1 MLRAIIQ
8 GKLTREIEGMED
20 VLTSSV
26 FGVLAVAKPSA
37 GLLPFLAHSEGP
49 DGSRPL
55 HFLVSSAVDSLSIE
69 YWQPWKEPGCDF
81 CEPDVVIRLDAPE
94 GRRLLILVEA
104 KFRSGKSS
112 TGSAEATSPRDQLAR
127 EWSNLRLIA
136 AREAREPHLVYL
148 TADVVAPATDIADAK
163 SDFRRY
169 HPGVAFECLWLGW
182 QHLPDCVNVQLC
194 ETNREAN
201 ALTELSQL
209 LERLGLLVPDFDGFT
224 IPTWPLKDVWGF
236 TA

>member
-1 MLRAIIQ
+1 MLRAILQ
-8 GKLTREIEGMED
+8 GKLSRDIEGMED
-20 VLTSSV
+20 VLTSCA
-26 FGVLAVAKPSA
+26 FGVLALARPLA
-37 GLLPFLAHSEGP
+37 CLLPFLARSEGL
-49 DGSRPL
+49 DGFRPL
-55 HFLVSSAVDSLSIE
+55 QFLESSAVDSLSIE

-127 EWSNLRLIA
+127 EWANLRLVA
-136 AREAREPHLVYL
+136 KREAREPHLVYL
-148 TADVVAPATDIADAK
+148 TADVVAPATDINDAK

-169 HPGVAFECLWLGW
+169 HPGESFDCLWLGW
-182 QHLPDCVNVQLC
+182 QHLPDCINLQRC
-194 ETNREAN
+194 ETKREAT
-201 ALTELSQL
+201 ALAELSQL
-209 LERLGLLVPDFDGFT
+209 LERLGLLVPDFGGFT
-224 IPTWPLKDVWGF
+224 IPAWPLKDVWGF